1 MDYFAAANAYAHA
14 HPYLL
19 TAGAFALA
27 HWKLAVKL
35 VFKIKPLRAIVV
47 GNPTQA
53 HAWIADLKA
62 EVDADI
68 DEAVQESAEHAP
80 QAPVAAK

>member
-1 MDYFAAANAYAHA
+1 MDYFAAANAYAHS

-35 VFKIKPLRAIVV
+35 LFKVKPLRAVVV
-47 GNPTQA
+47 GNPTEA
-53 HAWIADLKA
+53 HQWIADLKA

-68 DEAVQESAEHAP
+68 DEAVADSKAHAVP
-80 QAPVAAK
+80 AAPAA